1 MAKNGMFSFKAF
13 LLFWER
19 VARERVAENEGILAR
34 KKQLLQLVLVL
45 AKYGK
50 ISNAQVAGLVVT
62 AVLKKLSQLSGK
74 ICDSYPK
81 TTVCFGQKQMGSV
94 R

>member
-1 MAKNGMFSFKAF
+1 MFSFKAF

-62 AVLKKLSQLSGK
+62 VFLDNWDRFFRTAVTA
-74 ICDSYPK
+74 DPA
-81 TTVCFGQKQMGSV
+81 V
-94 R
+94 